1 LLEWT
6 GDAFVPFEPDAAL
19 EEQESILSLR
29 ISGGEIT
36 MLVSGDRVGAVAR
49 FDGRD
54 WLPISET
61 AVIEGMLSDLDVW
74 RGIGIVLGRSGDVWR
89 VEDGPP
95 RPVVWDRRQQ
105 AFVGED
111 GAARPTHCVRG
122 YDGGALLASDGGIVA
137 VGTAEPIFYSAGLRG
152 ASRLARVGTDR
163 DAGIVALCGP
173 NAWLWKN
180 GAFEVLD
187 VREW

>member
-1 LLEWT
+1 
-6 GDAFVPFEPDAAL
+6 
-19 EEQESILSLR
+19 
-29 ISGGEIT
+29 
-36 MLVSGDRVGAVAR
+36 VAR

-54 WLPISET
+54 WVPIAEG
-61 AVIEGMLSDLDVW
+61 AVIEGMLADLDVW
-74 RGIGIVLGRSGDVWR
+74 RGIGIVLGRTGDVWR

-111 GAARPTHCVRG
+111 GAPRPTHYVRG

-137 VGTAEPIFYSAGLRG
+137 VGTGEPVFYSAGIRG
-152 ASRLARVGTDR
+152 PARLARVGTDR
-163 DAGIVALCGP
+163 EAGIVALCGP